1 MIEAKGHYE
10 DLMSSEWGQDKV
22 RDDWIDQASRQVAAS
37 WGRDIEWYFHEQATA
52 DAASK
57 LFKDVDNLNHIK
69 IFVRPYPNGVPKH
82 NPRINSLDEYEDFE

>member
-10 DLMSSEWGQDKV
+10 DLMRSEWGQDKV

-37 WGRDIEWYFHEQATA
+37 GGREIEWYFHEQAA
-52 DAASK
+52 AAAASK
-57 LFKDVDNLNHIK
+57 LFEDDDKLKHIK
-69 IFVRPYPNGVPKH
+69 IFVKPYPGGVPKH